1 MVNVD
6 KNHTAYDEVLGKINS
21 TKAHYN
27 EQLQAFMKV
36 AVDPQDFS
44 GLYETMR
51 TEAHNAFNEVNLG
64 IVAVERKTERMRTIR
79 PQKRDMRL
87 TRTLWTACT
96 RKQTRC
102 VNLYGQHP
110 KTMTIYTRL

>member
-1 MVNVD
+1 MNVD
-6 KNHTAYDEVLGKINS
+6 KNHTAYDEVLGEINF

-36 AVDPQDFS
+36 AVDPQDFP

-87 TRTLWTACT
+87 TRTLWTVCT

-102 VNLYGQHP
+102 INSIRTVS